1 MKVGQYG
8 CCFIPQ
14 VPIGQNNTTTSV
26 AALAEKMSSLD
37 TDISNLESKFEIVTL
52 KRKYL
57 EDKKET
63 EPNSIVVTKPE
74 DREKKDIWDKIK
86 ADTTSFLESTP
97 KLTDID
103 KQQWLDLMKRSQ
115 DSTSDRQGCM
125 SKGQKKKMN
134 ALWSQ
139 YQISS

>member
-1 MKVGQYG
+1 MV
-8 CCFIPQ
+8 FAFVPQ

-37 TDISNLESKFEIVTL
+37 TDTSNLESKFEIVTL

-63 EPNSIVVTKPE
+63 EPNSIVVTKTE

-125 SKGQKKKMN
+125 SKGQKKR
-134 ALWSQ
+134 
-139 YQISS
+139 

>member
-1 MKVGQYG
+1 MV
-8 CCFIPQ
+8 FAFVPQ
-14 VPIGQNNTTTSV
+14 VPIGQNNTTTSI
-26 AALAEKMSSLD
+26 AALVEKMSSLD
-37 TDISNLESKFEIVTL
+37 TDINNLECKFEIVTV
-52 KRKYL
+52 KRKVL
-57 EDKKET
+57 EDKKKT
-63 EPNSIVVTKPE
+63 EPKPIVVTKIE
-74 DREKKDIWDKIK
+74 DREKKDVWDKIK

-125 SKGQKKKMN
+125 SKSQKKKMY

-139 YQISS
+139 YQIST